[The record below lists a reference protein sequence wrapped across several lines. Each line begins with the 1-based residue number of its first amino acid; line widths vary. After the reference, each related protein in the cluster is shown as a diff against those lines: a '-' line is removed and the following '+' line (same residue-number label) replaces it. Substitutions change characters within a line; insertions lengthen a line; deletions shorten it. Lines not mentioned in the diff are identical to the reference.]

1 MNGLILQLTS
11 KMSTLLLIL
20 NVLGSVSLFLYGM
33 KVMSEG
39 MQRSAGR
46 HLQMFLNKMTRNPY
60 SGAFAGTIFTGALQ
74 SSSVVSILTLSF
86 VNAGLLNLQRAF
98 SVIVGANIGTTIKL
112 WLIIGLG
119 LVWHIESLAL
129 PILAIAVSFYF
140 FTNQKAKEW
149 ANFLIGFALIF
160 IGFYFLNQFL
170 PDLSN
175 QGIIQD
181 SIQKYSGNNSLIA
194 SLIFVGIG
202 VFVTFLFHSSSAF
215 ILLAAVLVTKGL
227 EVEQAAMMVIGANIG
242 TTSAALIASAM
253 GNRASKI
260 VAWFHFFLNLAG
272 GILFFFFVP
281 SLIALIEEFIS
292 SDNEII
298 LVTFHTLF
306 NLISALLIL
315 PFINS
320 LANWAKRNYLNKQN
334 NQHSL
339 KVISRPFGPTAKMYV
354 YEANREIV
362 KFAGI
367 TRQIISALGRMI
379 SESDEDK
386 LEEFRKRIFVLEKE
400 SDELEKSILNYL
412 NSIYNF
418 EMSGEVALNIHR
430 LIEICHHLENVGD
443 LAIKIASIH
452 TERRKN
458 NSFITPRLRELL
470 VDLQDSLS
478 MATTRLVQNLNET
491 EGEIN
496 ILAAKKIEKS
506 IDKKFEK
513 AEDALLKAIESDK
526 LTARSAL
533 YYTEL
538 IQNYELIGDHLYQAN
553 KALGK

>member
-1 MNGLILQLTS
+1 
-11 KMSTLLLIL
+11 MSTILLIL
-20 NVLGSVSLFLYGM
+20 NVLGSVSLLLYGM

-46 HLQMFLNKMTRNPY
+46 HLQIFLNKMTRNSY
-60 SGAFAGTIFTGALQ
+60 SGALAGTVFTTALQ
-74 SSSVVSILTLSF
+74 SSSIVSILTLSF

-98 SVIVGANIGTTIKL
+98 SIIVGANLGTTFKL
-112 WLIIGLG
+112 WFIIGLG

-129 PILAIAVSFYF
+129 PIIAIAVSFYF
-140 FTNQKAKEW
+140 FNYKKAKEW
-149 ANFLIGFALIF
+149 AEFFIGFALIF
-160 IGFYFLNQFL
+160 IGFYFLNEFL
-170 PDLSN
+170 PDFSN
-175 QGIIQD
+175 QEIIQS
-181 SIQKYSGNNSLIA
+181 SIEKYSGNSSFLA

-202 VFVTFLFHSSSAF
+202 LFVTFLFHSSSAF
-215 ILLAAVLVTKGL
+215 ILLLAVLVTKGL
-227 EVEQAAMMVIGANIG
+227 GLEHAAMMVIGANIG
-242 TTSAALIASAM
+242 TTSAALIASTL
-253 GNRASKI
+253 GNKASKI
-260 VAWFHFFLNLAG
+260 VAWFHFFLNLVG

-281 SLIALIEEFIS
+281 SIIELIQQLIS
-292 SDNEII
+292 TDNEIV
-298 LVTFHTLF
+298 LVSFHTFF
-306 NLISALLIL
+306 NLISAILIL
-315 PFINS
+315 PFLKSI
-320 LANWAKRNYLNKQN
+320 ANWAESKFITKQN
-334 NQHSL
+334 NQNSL
-339 KVISRPFGPTAKMYV
+339 KVIGRPFGPTAKMYV

-367 TRQIISALGRMI
+367 TRQIVNALGRMI
-379 SESDEDK
+379 SESDDEK
-386 LEEFRKRIFVLEKE
+386 LEEFRKRIFALEKE

-412 NSIYNF
+412 NSIYQF

-458 NSFITPRLRELL
+458 NSFITPKLRDYL

-478 MATTRLVQNLNET
+478 MATTTLVQNLNET
-491 EGEIN
+491 EGNAN